1 MITQWPVE
9 ITDKHTASWAL
20 NMAEVVAVF
29 IAPSETET
37 VSIQVRNDTDL
48 FLVDTGSAADAQS
61 LVRFLSDEMRK
72 CAEAQRRCA
81 EAMETIRERLTPHIL
96 DLIWGNPR

>member
-1 MITQWPVE
+1 MLTVSVS
-9 ITDKHTASWAL
+9 DGAMNTATTSAML
-20 NMAEVVAVF
+20 SAHEAVF